1 MRDYTGVSS
10 SRLEVLEER
19 LKSDVISELGEFQG
33 RVLLHTETAAGEV
46 VPVWESV
53 DKSDVATIRET
64 MDDAAGSSTEVDLRF
79 LRIPITS
86 ESSPDVRT
94 ALDSWTDLLG
104 QTLKLDLQF
113 HDITELLDLCTHTD
127 LETSAFILNDQL
139 GRGRS
144 STTAVI
150 VLLIQR
156 WMKAGRDHMRDSH
169 HLPTTPSRSKSR
181 PGVSRRK
188 TGAGGAG
195 AAGRQ
200 SWQIIN
206 SCLRVI
212 RNGLEVK
219 TVSRVKRLRRTVIA
233 GMRGIGQGG
242 MMARTKRCERRRADV
257 RRMSVGEKDGGEVP
271 YGGGLGL
278 DPRLELVGSG
288 RVEKPGYGILPLNRI
303 VARDCWPSQIVDE
316 AIDATAEHFNLR
328 DAIQDF
334 RVKAE
339 EAPDEESKHS
349 YIETGEWVLWTSG
362 SWAWY

>member
-1 MRDYTGVSS
+1 MRDYTGVST

-64 MDDAAGSSTEVDLRF
+64 MDDAAESSTEVDLRF

-94 ALDSWTDLLG
+94 ALDFWTALR

-169 HLPTTPSRSKSR
+169 HVPTTPSRSKSR

-219 TVSRVKRLRRTVIA
+219 TVSRGGYCGGAKSRRYFAT
-233 GMRGIGQGG
+233 GQGG
-242 MMARTKRCERRRADV
+242 TMARTKMCGQRRRVV
-257 RRMSVGEKDGGEVP
+257 RRMSVGEKGRREGPDRDGIK
-271 YGGGLGL
+271 L
-278 DPRLELVGSG
+278 DPWLVLVVSG
-288 RVEKPGYGILPLNRI
+288 RIGDPGHGNTASSQHRRKGPLTI
-303 VARDCWPSQIVDE
+303 VGRRRG
-316 AIDATAEHFNLR
+316 HR
-328 DAIQDF
+328 
-334 RVKAE
+334 R
-339 EAPDEESKHS
+339 HR
-349 YIETGEWVLWTSG
+349 
-362 SWAWY
+362 